1 MMETISERVI
11 RESVTQQGSRD
22 SPKQATSLAKW
33 PRFFCRCRR
42 RFSRCRI
49 SLRLDFYMLFY
60 GSCYGLF
67 QFDNSNRGQYM
78 YPSKFSY
85 HRASSVDEAV
95 QMMSEAGEGGRF
107 LAGGQTLLV
116 LMKLRFDEPSDVIDI
131 GRIPDL
137 DRIGYEGDRVSIG
150 ALATHRRIA
159 ESALSTKV
167 PIVGDCANGIADNQ
181 VRSRGT
187 IGGSLASGDPSCDW
201 PALLHTLD
209 AKISCQGPRGP
220 RTLDINGFVDDLYQT
235 LLSPGEIVT
244 GVQFANP
251 GTGSG
256 GAYCAFKRCA
266 PAYPTVSV
274 GVQFTVEDGRIASSR
289 VALGSAGLTPIR
301 ALDAEKELNGL
312 DSSAPNLGKAA
323 EAAVAAADPVDD
335 QRGSPAFKRQLIAT
349 LTRRAASLAL
359 RRANG
364 ETVKNS
370 HEYY

>member
-1 MMETISERVI
+1 
-11 RESVTQQGSRD
+11 
-22 SPKQATSLAKW
+22 
-33 PRFFCRCRR
+33 
-42 RFSRCRI
+42 
-49 SLRLDFYMLFY
+49 MLFY
-60 GSCYGLF
+60 ESCHALYQLS
-67 QFDNSNRGQYM
+67 NSNWGSFM
-78 YPSKFSY
+78 YPSKFNY
-85 HRASSVDEAV
+85 HRARSVDEAV

-107 LAGGQTLLV
+107 LAGGQSLLV

-137 DRIGYEGDRVSIG
+137 DGIDQEGDRVSIG
-150 ALATHRRIA
+150 ALATHRSIA
-159 ESALSTKV
+159 ESDLCKRV

-209 AKISCQGPRGP
+209 AKVICQGPGGS

-235 LLSPGEIVT
+235 LLAPGEIVT
-244 GVQFANP
+244 GVQFASP
-251 GTGSG
+251 GAGSG

-266 PAYPTVSV
+266 PAYPTVCV
-274 GVQFTVEDGRIASSR
+274 GVQLTVEDGRIASSR

-301 ALDAEKELNGL
+301 AMDAEKELTGL
-312 DSSAPNLGKAA
+312 DSSSPNLEKAA
-323 EAAVAAADPVDD
+323 EAAVAASDPVHD

-349 LTRRAASLAL
+349 LTRRAASIAL
-359 RRANG
+359 RRADG
-364 ETVKNS
+364 ETVKNT